1 MAESEDEEDD
11 RLSRTR
17 NRDKESLGK
26 IEDLCA
32 QLLLN
37 RGKSGIRYP
46 QTDKVAESTLNVK
59 KLKRLAKLI
68 VGFDKLS
75 ILVIN
80 KSDMERILKHIAE
93 KHRVKLKLKEEHQK
107 DFIIGVASRIRCALF
122 QWKKHSSKAKPPAWV
137 AELRQLAENDTADG
151 DDGDSKADEDEAEG
165 KKETRGR
172 SKDRKKCKKEKRAKK
187 QRTDKVKQEKTDENA
202 VDVQPK
208 GADKGRKQ
216 TDPKKTE
223 RAFHY
228 DFCHETDRP
237 CRHLLNSAE
246 KEFGD
251 KLEDY
256 PPGIDE
262 KDVDAYRGR
271 FADGGIHEIDSLT
284 VTLARQKIEAKK
296 LDARGGTATK
306 NDILWVGTEAAT
318 NHAVEVRQGSD
329 HKVILFIYNQ
339 SRKITSMD
347 LSSFVTD
354 ENPFIKVGEKFELF
368 PKGSPVIEAAVQL
381 LDPILKKYCDGSL
394 DEAAMKKEKVIALR
408 EYKKSKVKGSKQDP
422 ATKSAIDSGKCRKVE
437 RIEAGIDMVNSG
449 LNNATAERKLIEV
462 SPIQGPNSLPSS
474 ASQSFGPNVASG
486 PYSAIPPSCFDALF
500 GLS

>member
-1 MAESEDEEDD
+1 
-11 RLSRTR
+11 
-17 NRDKESLGK
+17 
-26 IEDLCA
+26 
-32 QLLLN
+32 
-37 RGKSGIRYP
+37 
-46 QTDKVAESTLNVK
+46 
-59 KLKRLAKLI
+59 
-68 VGFDKLS
+68 
-75 ILVIN
+75 
-80 KSDMERILKHIAE
+80 
-93 KHRVKLKLKEEHQK
+93 
-107 DFIIGVASRIRCALF
+107 
-122 QWKKHSSKAKPPAWV
+122 
-137 AELRQLAENDTADG
+137 
-151 DDGDSKADEDEAEG
+151 
-165 KKETRGR
+165 
-172 SKDRKKCKKEKRAKK
+172 
-187 QRTDKVKQEKTDENA
+187 
-202 VDVQPK
+202 
-208 GADKGRKQ
+208 
-216 TDPKKTE
+216 
-223 RAFHY
+223 
-228 DFCHETDRP
+228 
-237 CRHLLNSAE
+237 
-246 KEFGD
+246 
-251 KLEDY
+251 
-256 PPGIDE
+256 
-262 KDVDAYRGR
+262 
-271 FADGGIHEIDSLT
+271 
-284 VTLARQKIEAKK
+284 